1 MFFVGCTSIYLIMC
15 ITFERYYMVSHS
27 TKKRSNKKSTPALM
41 ILGSVL
47 LGLFW
52 SVCPLVGWSQYTL
65 ETGQTHCSVDWSNK
79 NWNVIS
85 YNISIFFAVFIIPLL
100 VILVTSFKLLSF
112 VRKSKKNSR
121 SMRMK
126 IKSSENRRPSAG
138 GMMGRT
144 GVA

>member
-112 VRKSKKNSR
+112 VRKSKQNSR
-121 SMRMK
+121 SISAQK
-126 IKSSENRRPSAG
+126 ISLENLRTSAG
-138 GMMGRT
+138 SMLKGCLL
-144 GVA
+144 

>member
-1 MFFVGCTSIYLIMC
+1 MYFVGCTSIYLMMC

-112 VRKSKKNSR
+112 VRKSKRDSR

-126 IKSSENRRPSAG
+126 IKSFESGRPSAG
-138 GMMGRT
+138 GMLGTT